1 MPWKGEDRFWNS
13 NAGSD
18 SYSDPS
24 DAAALKTQNYIDIY
38 HVPTQ
43 NSIAFKSFLTDL
55 SETYELNYT
64 ESAPGVQDYRLF
76 NKTVRRISLGF
87 KVLAASEEEAKENMR
102 RLSELAKMTLGARDN
117 DTNEVAKNNL
127 FKIRFA
133 NYILDPNVGGKDGP
147 NGFNVADFS
156 GVDAY
161 IENIQINPII
171 EEGAF
176 DKVEGVF
183 FKAFQVSMAIVTSDY
198 VYGTVS
204 SLPDFGSKN
213 YEGSSKLFSLYP
225 YGYRGVNT
233 KGDRSSIR
241 TNSKRGDKPD
251 PATNDDVSD
260 AKIEAQASAVG
271 GINQTP
277 EPELSPRERR
287 NQARLERFMNSDISW
302 GVPRRF

>member
-13 NAGSD
+13 NDGSN

-55 SETYELNYT
+55 SETYELNYQ
-64 ESAPGVQDYRLF
+64 EVGEGVQNYKIF
-76 NKTVRRISLGF
+76 NKTIRRISLGF

-102 RLSELAKMTLGARDN
+102 RLSELAKMTLGAKN
-117 DTNEVAKNNL
+117 DKNNVAKNNL
-127 FKIRFA
+127 FRIRFA
-133 NYILDPNVGGKDGP
+133 NYILDSAVGGKDGP

-156 GVDAY
+156 GIYAY
-161 IENIQINPII
+161 VENIQVNPII

-198 VYGTVS
+198 AYGLTKD
-204 SLPDFGSKN
+204 LPIKGRKN
-213 YEGSSKLFSLYP
+213 YEGSSKEFSLYP

-251 PATNDDVSD
+251 PTENDDVSD
-260 AKIEAQASAVG
+260 TRIEAKESTIG
-271 GINQTP
+271 GTNQTP
-277 EPELSPRERR
+277 GPELSLREQR
-287 NQARLERFMNSDISW
+287 NQAELERFMNSDISW
-302 GVPRRF
+302 GVPRGI

>member
-18 SYSDPS
+18 LYSDPS

-55 SETYELNYT
+55 SETYELNYQ
-64 ESAPGVQDYRLF
+64 EVGEGVQNYKIF
-76 NKTVRRISLGF
+76 NKTIRRISLGF

-102 RLSELAKMTLGARDN
+102 RLSELAKMTLGAKDDKDN
-117 DTNEVAKNNL
+117 VAKNNL
-127 FKIRFA
+127 FRIRFA
-133 NYILDPNVGGKDGP
+133 NYILDSAVGGKDGP

-156 GVDAY
+156 GIYAY
-161 IENIQINPII
+161 VENIQVNPII

-198 VYGTVS
+198 AYGS
-204 SLPDFGSKN
+204 ISGLPDFGKKN
-213 YEGSSKLFSLYP
+213 YEGSSKQFSLFP

-260 AKIEAQASAVG
+260 TRIEAKESSVG
-271 GINQTP
+271 GTSQTP
-277 EPELSPRERR
+277 GAERSLREQVEISR
-287 NQARLERFMNSDISW
+287 NQVTNEDLERFMNSDIS
-302 GVPRRF
+302 F

>member
-18 SYSDPS
+18 LYSDPS

-55 SETYELNYT
+55 SETYELNYAET
-64 ESAPGVQDYRLF
+64 ATGVQNYKIF
-76 NKTVRRISLGF
+76 QKTVRRISLGF
-87 KVLAASEEEAKENMR
+87 KVLAASEKEAKENMR
-102 RLSELAKMTLGARDN
+102 RLSELAKMTLGAKN
-117 DTNEVAKNNL
+117 SKNNPAQDNS
-127 FKIRFA
+127 FRIRFA
-133 NYILDPNVGGKDGP
+133 NYILDPAVGGKDGP

-156 GVDAY
+156 GVYAY

-198 VYGTVS
+198 AYGLTKD
-204 SLPDFGSKN
+204 LPYQGRKN
-213 YEGSSKLFSLYP
+213 YEGSSKEFSLYP

-241 TNSKRGDKPD
+241 TNSRRGDKPD
-251 PATNDDVSD
+251 PTTNDNESD
-260 AKIEAQASAVG
+260 EKTAAKANAVG
-271 GINQTP
+271 GTSTSTTRVS
-277 EPELSPRERR
+277 LREQIIR
-287 NQARLERFMNSDISW
+287 NQNEVD
-302 GVPRRF
+302 

>member
-13 NAGSD
+13 NADLRGK
-18 SYSDPS
+18 YSDPS

-55 SETYELNYT
+55 SETYELNYF
-64 ESAPGVQDYRLF
+64 EPFPGVQNYKIF
-76 NKTVRRISLGF
+76 QKTVRRISLGF

-102 RLSELAKMTLGARDN
+102 RLSELAKMTLGAKN
-117 DTNEVAKNNL
+117 NKNNL
-127 FKIRFA
+127 AQDNSFRIRFA
-133 NYILDPNVGGKDGP
+133 NYILDPAVGGKDGP

-156 GVDAY
+156 GVYAY

-183 FKAFQVSMAIVTSDY
+183 FKAFQVSMAILTSDY
-198 VYGTVS
+198 DYGLTKD
-204 SLPDFGSKN
+204 LPIKGRKN
-213 YEGSSKLFSLYP
+213 YEGSSKEFSLYP

-251 PATNDDVSD
+251 PTTNDNESD
-260 AKIEAQASAVG
+260 AMTEAKVNAVG
-271 GINQTP
+271 GTSTSTTRLSTKQRR
-277 EPELSPRERR
+277 EAAAEQYLRELS
-287 NQARLERFMNSDISW
+287 SD
-302 GVPRRF
+302 

>member
-13 NAGSD
+13 NADPRGK
-18 SYSDPS
+18 YSDPS

-55 SETYELNYT
+55 SETYELNY
-64 ESAPGVQDYRLF
+64 EEAFPGVQNHKIF
-76 NKTVRRISLGF
+76 QKTVRRISLGF

-102 RLSELAKMTLGARDN
+102 RLSELAKMTLGSRDPKGN
-117 DTNEVAKNNL
+117 ASQNNL
-127 FKIRFA
+127 FRIRFA
-133 NYILDPNVGGKDGP
+133 NYILDPTVGGKDGP
-147 NGFNVADFS
+147 DGFNVADFS
-156 GVDAY
+156 GVYAY

-198 VYGTVS
+198 AYGLTS
-204 SLPDFGSKN
+204 NLPIYKGKN
-213 YEGSSKLFSLYP
+213 YEGSSKEFSLYP

-233 KGDRSSIR
+233 KGVRSSIR
-241 TNSKRGDKPD
+241 ANSRRGDKPD
-251 PATNDDVSD
+251 PARYGDDVSD
-260 AKIEAQASAVG
+260 TKVEAKEGAIGGTSTSTTRLSA
-271 GINQTP
+271 
-277 EPELSPRERR
+277 RERR
-287 NQARLERFMNSDISW
+287 EAAAEQYLRESSSDTTFI
-302 GVPRRF
+302 P

>member
-18 SYSDPS
+18 LYSDPS

-55 SETYELNYT
+55 SETYELNYD
-64 ESAPGVQDYRLF
+64 EPAPGVQNYKIF
-76 NKTVRRISLGF
+76 QKTVRRISLGF

-117 DTNEVAKNNL
+117 KNNPAQDNS
-127 FKIRFA
+127 FRIRFA
-133 NYILDPNVGGKDGP
+133 NYILDSAVGGKDGP

-156 GVDAY
+156 GVYAY
-161 IENIQINPII
+161 VENIQVNPII

-198 VYGTVS
+198 AYGS
-204 SLPDFGSKN
+204 ISGLPDFGKKN
-213 YEGSSKLFSLYP
+213 YEGSSKQFSLFP

-251 PATNDDVSD
+251 PTENDDVSD
-260 AKIEAQASAVG
+260 TRIEAKESVVG
-271 GINQTP
+271 GTNQTP
-277 EPELSPRERR
+277 GAELSLKEQVERDR
-287 NQARLERFMNSDISW
+287 NQVTNEDLEKFMNSGIS
-302 GVPRRF
+302 F